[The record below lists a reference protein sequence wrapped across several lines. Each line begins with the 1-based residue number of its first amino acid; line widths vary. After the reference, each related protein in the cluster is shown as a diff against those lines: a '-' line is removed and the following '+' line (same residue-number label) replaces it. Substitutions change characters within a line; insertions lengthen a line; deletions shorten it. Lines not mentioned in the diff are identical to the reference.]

1 MSDQDSKIIGISP
14 TADKPFVPGILMV
27 QPTKAKDDALRLPAD
42 VPVQVGQPTAKLDF
56 AIAAA
61 QMLERGN
68 PGAVPV
74 VYMNDTSKFQSPNGL
89 QPRRTN
95 HVDHNGKPLYMY
107 IVT

>member
-1 MSDQDSKIIGISP
+1 MSDKDSKIIGINP
-14 TADKPFVPGILMV
+14 TAEKPFVPGILFTP
-27 QPTKAKDDALRLPAD
+27 PTKAKADALGLPID
-42 VPVQVGQPTAKLDF
+42 VPVQVGQPAANLGF

-61 QMLERGN
+61 QLLESGK

-95 HVDHNGKPLYMY
+95 HVDDNGKPLYMY
-107 IVT
+107 IVS